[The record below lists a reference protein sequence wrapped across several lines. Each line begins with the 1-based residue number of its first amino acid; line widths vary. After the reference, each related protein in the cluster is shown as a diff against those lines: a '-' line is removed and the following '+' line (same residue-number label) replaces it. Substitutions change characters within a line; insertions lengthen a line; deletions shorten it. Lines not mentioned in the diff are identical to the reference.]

1 MTPILGETQEGI
13 KTTRKSLSVLPEVVI
28 YDVELTLSLPPAV
41 SAASGLN
48 AIAHAIEALYARDT
62 NPIVGLMAVEGIS
75 ALSLIIEEPSG
86 IPPHDQ
92 TPSRALGCAAC
103 AWAPSAWR
111 CTTSSATRWEARSRC
126 RMPRR
131 TRYCCHIRRPTT
143 HRRLPPPWAAL
154 RGRSETTT
162 PHGRKQM
169 SAIKL
174 HILKPSV
181 NNMAARVF
189 VRAAKLD
196 FTEDDVWG
204 KTRSSEFLSKEP
216 GPSDADDRNR

>member
-86 IPPHDQ
+86 N
-92 TPSRALGCAAC
+92 
-103 AWAPSAWR
+103 
-111 CTTSSATRWEARSRC
+111 
-126 RMPRR
+126 RR
-131 TRYCCHIRRPTT
+131 TIRRPLGRLAVRPVPGL
-143 HRRLPPPWAAL
+143 RRHGAAPQALPHVGRHVLVAACRDARDTAATFDGLQRTGGCL
-154 RGRSETTT
+154 RHGPRCAG
-162 PHGRKQM
+162 GRKRRRRTGG
-169 SAIKL
+169 SKCL
-174 HILKPSV
+174 PSSC
-181 NNMAARVF
+181 
-189 VRAAKLD
+189 
-196 FTEDDVWG
+196 T
-204 KTRSSEFLSKEP
+204 S
-216 GPSDADDRNR
+216 